1 MPFPNSLSLPV
12 PTSFTGRF
20 SATINGLCRALEGRR
35 HSGPMTLALFSL
47 IGLRVTRLAGE
58 VRRLVEAYQA
68 GTLRPRAP
76 AAPRPARV
84 AGEGAGEAGG
94 LARAAHAQPERAKP
108 DAVLPRG
115 FAWLVRL
122 VPDATNHASALLALL
137 SEAEHSAMLAACPR
151 LVRLLKPLCRMLGV
165 SAPELPGG
173 VAPAPR
179 IRVERVRVAR
189 VRFVRVRPAKR
200 WELVEPE
207 ARAWAMGPAR
217 RRSRMCCPYRGAG
230 SGGPVR
236 TRCRTR
242 RAGCARS
249 MTDEGGGGRG
259 GGGRGGG
266 GASLPRH
273 AVRKRG
279 GDRSAPGTPVSLR
292 CRIE

>member
-1 MPFPNSLSLPV
+1 MPFPDSLSLPV

-20 SATINGLCRALEGRR
+20 SAMLVSLARAIDGRR
-35 HSGPMTLALFSL
+35 YSGAMTLAVFSL
-47 IGLRVTRLAGE
+47 VCARVSRVAFE
-58 VRRLVEAYQA
+58 VNRLVDAYRA
-68 GTLRPRAP
+68 GTLRPAP
-76 AAPRPARV
+76 VRV
-84 AGEGAGEAGG
+84 ARGVVAAVGAAV
-94 LARAAHAQPERAKP
+94 ARAVRPKP

-115 FAWLVRL
+115 FAWLARL

-217 RRSRMCCPYRGAG
+217 RRSKMCCPYGVQD
-230 SGGPVR
+230 PV
-236 TRCRTR
+236 
-242 RAGCARS
+242 GQF
-249 MTDEGGGGRG
+249 D
-259 GGGRGGG
+259 
-266 GASLPRH
+266 SLPDPPRR
-273 AVRKRG
+273 VRKIYDG
-279 GDRSAPGTPVSLR
+279 
-292 CRIE
+292 